1 MTEETISA
9 REKEVIELLLQ
20 GKSNK
25 QIALAL
31 RVANRTVEF
40 HLSNIYAKLGVT
52 SRTEAVLKLSE
63 TGLRESTGEA
73 GSGNMRESTVEKND
87 KAADNGSY
95 AANDGSKS
103 FSLRSMP
110 MKNLLYVI
118 GTLVLTTA
126 LIVTV
131 TLFATPGGRSDIVP
145 DAQPSQTADQGAGS
159 DPTGEPVTQTPG
171 LAITPEANSTAIM
184 STEDVAQFVSET
196 IPDWTNIPAGTS
208 FTKTWTFRNA
218 GTTTWTTGY
227 FLKLTS
233 ASYPLGQTLNLPDKI
248 SLTKSIKPGETVDVS
263 VNLQAPATDGTY
275 SFHWQMQTPA
285 GQIVSGD
292 GYDIWATFTVGDVAM
307 NNSYSQGNISLELVS
322 VEKDAAYTNV
332 HICAQYPDTQDW
344 NPSGVT
350 LTAGSV
356 QASIESYSLDNAKS
370 PSTAGSTYRCFTLG
384 FPVGTGQYG
393 ETPVSVTIS
402 SYRVLAS
409 THLEANCTRTK
420 QQLANLYPGLD
431 FTCGPAGFYYT
442 SVVLPG
448 HLSSSQADK
457 IIMDALEQAVY
468 GPWTLTE

>member
-1 MTEETISA
+1 MTEEAFST
-9 REKEVIELLLQ
+9 REKDVIELLLQ

-31 RVANRTVEF
+31 HVANRTVEF

-73 GSGNMRESTVEKND
+73 GLGNMRESTVEKND

-103 FSLRSMP
+103 FSLRSIP
-110 MKNLLYVI
+110 MKNLLYAI
-118 GTLVLTTA
+118 GATLLTTT
-126 LIVTV
+126 LIVVV
-131 TLFATPGGRSDIVP
+131 TILVIPAKKADST
-145 DAQPSQTADQGAGS
+145 QPLTTGTEMISPAS
-159 DPTGEPVTQTPG
+159 PTGTAIPTATAEPKSATTPG
-171 LAITPEANSTAIM
+171 LSTN
-184 STEDVAQFVSET
+184 DVAQFVSET
-196 IPDWTNIPAGTS
+196 YPDWTNIPLGTS
-208 FTKTWTFRNA
+208 FTKTWSFRNA

-233 ASYPLGQTLNLPDKI
+233 ATYPLGQTLNVPNKI
-248 SLTKSIKPGETVDVS
+248 SLTKSIKPGDTVNVS
-263 VNLQAPATDGTY
+263 VNLQAPAADGTY
-275 SFHWQMQTPA
+275 SFHWHMETPA

-292 GYDIWATFTVGDVAM
+292 GYDIWVKFTVGDVAV
-307 NNSYSQGNISLELVS
+307 NNNYSQGNISLELVS
-322 VEKDAAYTNV
+322 VEKDAAYTNF
-332 HICAQYPDTQDW
+332 HLCAQYPDTQDW

-356 QASIESYSLDNAKS
+356 QASIESYSLDNAMS
-370 PSTAGSTYRCFTLG
+370 PSTADSTYRCFTLG

-402 SYRVLAS
+402 SYRVQAD

-431 FTCGPAGFYYT
+431 FTCGSAGFYYT
-442 SVVLPG
+442 SVVLSG

>member
-1 MTEETISA
+1 MKELLFSV

-31 RVANRTVEF
+31 HIADRTVEF
-40 HLSNIYAKLGVT
+40 HLSNIYAKLSVA

-63 TGLRESTGEA
+63 TGLRESTGVTDPM
-73 GSGNMRESTVEKND
+73 SVRESTVEKND

-110 MKNLLYVI
+110 MKNLLYAI
-118 GTLVLTTA
+118 GATLLTTT
-126 LIVTV
+126 LIVVV
-131 TLFATPGGRSDIVP
+131 TILGIPAKKADSI
-145 DAQPSQTADQGAGS
+145 QPI
-159 DPTGEPVTQTPG
+159 PTGTEMISPASPTGTAIPTATAEPKSATTPG
-171 LAITPEANSTAIM
+171 LSTN
-184 STEDVAQFVSET
+184 DVAQFVSET
-196 IPDWTNIPAGTS
+196 YPDWTNIPLGTS

-233 ASYPLGQTLNLPDKI
+233 ATYPLGQTLNLPDKI

-285 GQIVSGD
+285 GQNVSGD
-292 GYDIWATFTVGDVAM
+292 GYDIWVKFTVGDVAL

-322 VEKDAAYTNV
+322 VEKDTAYTNV

-370 PSTAGSTYRCFTLG
+370 PSTADSTYRCFTLG

-402 SYRVLAS
+402 SYRVQAD

-442 SVVLPG
+442 SVVMPG
-448 HLSSSQADK
+448 NLSSSQADK
-457 IIMDALEQAVY
+457 AIMDALEQAVY

>member
-1 MTEETISA
+1 MIEETFST

-25 QIALAL
+25 QIALTL
-31 RVANRTVEF
+31 HVANRTVEF

-63 TGLRESTGEA
+63 TGLRESTGVIDP
-73 GSGNMRESTVEKND
+73 GNVRESAVERD
-87 KAADNGSY
+87 GKADDN
-95 AANDGSKS
+95 GSKS
-103 FSLRSMP
+103 FSLRSIL

-118 GTLVLTTA
+118 GTVLLTTTLIVFLAVFAIPGQKADVTPPVPTGTEVVGPVIPTGTVTPTPTMEPAAVTTLVL
-126 LIVTV
+126 
-131 TLFATPGGRSDIVP
+131 S
-145 DAQPSQTADQGAGS
+145 S
-159 DPTGEPVTQTPG
+159 
-171 LAITPEANSTAIM
+171 N
-184 STEDVAQFVSET
+184 DVAQFIGET
-196 IPDWTNIPAGTS
+196 YPDWTNTPAGTS

-227 FLKLTS
+227 FLKLTT
-233 ASYPLGQTLNLPDKI
+233 ASYPLGQTLNVPGKI
-248 SLTKSIKPGETVDVS
+248 SLTKSVQPGETVDVS
-263 VNLQAPATDGTY
+263 VNLQAPAADGTY
-275 SFHWQMQTPA
+275 SFHWQMQTAA

-292 GYDIWATFTVGDVAM
+292 GYDIWVTFTVGDMAM
-307 NNSYSQGNISLELVS
+307 NNSYSQGIISLELVS
-322 VEKDAAYTNV
+322 LEKDTAYTNI

-356 QASIESYSLDNAKS
+356 QAPIESYSLDNAKS

-393 ETPVSVTIS
+393 EAPVSVAIS
-402 SYRVLAS
+402 SYRVLAD
-409 THLEANCTRTK
+409 TNLEANCARTK
-420 QQLANLYPGLD
+420 QQIANLYPGLD
-431 FTCGPAGFYYT
+431 FTCGPAGFYFT
-442 SVVLPG
+442 NVVLPRN
-448 HLSSSQADK
+448 LSSSQADK

>member
-1 MTEETISA
+1 MTEEAFST
-9 REKEVIELLLQ
+9 REKDVIELLLQ

-31 RVANRTVEF
+31 HVANRTVEF

-87 KAADNGSY
+87 KAADNGIY

-103 FSLRSMP
+103 FSLRSIP
-110 MKNLLYVI
+110 MKNLLYAI
-118 GTLVLTTA
+118 GATLLTTT
-126 LIVTV
+126 LIVVV
-131 TLFATPGGRSDIVP
+131 TILGIPAKKADST
-145 DAQPSQTADQGAGS
+145 QPLTTETEMISPAS
-159 DPTGEPVTQTPG
+159 PTGTAIPTATAEPKSATTPG
-171 LAITPEANSTAIM
+171 LLTN
-184 STEDVAQFVSET
+184 DVAQFVSET
-196 IPDWTNIPAGTS
+196 YPDWTNIPLGTS

-233 ASYPLGQTLNLPDKI
+233 ATYPLGQTLNVPNKI
-248 SLTKSIKPGETVDVS
+248 SLTKSIKPGDTVNVS
-263 VNLQAPATDGTY
+263 VNLQAPAADGTY
-275 SFHWQMQTPA
+275 SFHWHMETPA

-292 GYDIWATFTVGDVAM
+292 GYDIWVNFTVGDVAV
-307 NNSYSQGNISLELVS
+307 NNNYSQGNLSLELVS
-322 VEKDAAYTNV
+322 VEKDAAYTNF
-332 HICAQYPDTQDW
+332 HLCAQYPDTQDW

-370 PSTAGSTYRCFTLG
+370 PSTAGSTYRCFMLG

-393 ETPVSVTIS
+393 ETPVSITIS

-409 THLEANCTRTK
+409 THLEANFTRTK